1 MCVWVFLCFTFLLV
15 SHQCF
20 FSLLV
25 RLGEVTAI
33 VALLVIAFVEEKDE
47 EEEEEE
53 EWTPSLSFFSDGE
66 YHIFLFALIKEREV
80 YRAKKKKKK
89 NREREEKKILEREKW
104 GSEEDMRESERRM
117 GDLKWVL
124 KIFKGNK

>member
-47 EEEEEE
+47 EEEE
-53 EWTPSLSFFSDGE
+53 WTPSLSFFSDGE

-89 NREREEKKILEREKW
+89 QRERGKENFGKREVRKWGRYEREWEKN
-104 GSEEDMRESERRM
+104 GGFKMSVEDFQ
-117 GDLKWVL
+117 G
-124 KIFKGNK
+124 

>member
-66 YHIFLFALIKEREV
+66 YHIFLFALIKERE
-80 YRAKKKKKK
+80 
-89 NREREEKKILEREKW
+89 EKKILEES
-104 GSEEDMRESERRM
+104 SEEDMIESERRM